1 MENTLAIGTC
11 QAGQTDIL
19 KMVLDRGVDVNSRG
33 PGTFTLVMRA
43 ISNNRIDVVKLLIE
57 YGADLNLRET
67 IVSVI
72 VMTFS
77 IYFHEYAF
85 TCNRTA
91 ARLS

>member
-1 MENTLAIGTC
+1 ML
-11 QAGQTDIL
+11 
-19 KMVLDRGVDVNSRG
+19 LDRGVDVNSRG

-43 ISNNRIDVVKLLIE
+43 ISNNRIDVVKLLIV

-72 VMTFS
+72 IITFC
-77 IYFHEYAF
+77 IYFYEYGC

-91 ARLS
+91 VQL

>member
-11 QAGQTDIL
+11 QAGHTDIL
-19 KMVLDRGVDVNSRG
+19 KMLLDRGVDVNSRG

-43 ISNNRIDVVKLLIE
+43 ISNNRIEVAKLLIE

-72 VMTFS
+72 IITFS
-77 IYFHEYAF
+77 MCFHEYGCI
-85 TCNRTA
+85 CNRTA
-91 ARLS
+91 AQLS